1 MKVFASCSS
10 YVLGCL
16 TGPHQAT
23 ELITKA
29 VSDPAHEQ
37 VLPAV
42 HALRE
47 LRSLADIALRV
58 DGGATHIGKSR
69 SRHFAA
75 ALDSD
80 ADVWF
85 YIADDTDTTRETL
98 AWLLDAVDRD
108 EPTFCIAPCTLRG
121 DSGVVS
127 VEWSPI
133 YHARNLSNGGRA
145 RRAARGDGIGVMNRA
160 ALIAIAQNSPT
171 WRDDHDGR
179 IKPAPY
185 AEVLEPGGPWYGEDL
200 SLCRRLDGVTFE
212 ALVTGETTH
221 NNSRLDLAS
230 IANLR

>member
-1 MKVFASCSS
+1 VKVYASCSS
-10 YVLGCL
+10 YVLGCIYS
-16 TGPHQAT
+16 PKHAT
-23 ELITKA
+23 ELITRA
-29 VSDPAHEQ
+29 VSDLTHEQ

-75 ALDSD
+75 ALESDS
-80 ADVWF
+80 DVWF

-98 AWLLDAVDRD
+98 GWLLDAVDCD
-108 EPTFCIAPCTLRG
+108 EPRFCFAPCTLRG
-121 DSGVVS
+121 DSSVVS

-133 YHARNLSNGGRA
+133 YLDRRLANGGRA
-145 RRAARGDGIGVMNRA
+145 RRAVRGDGIGAMNRA
-160 ALIAIAQNSPT
+160 ALVQIAKNSPT
-171 WRDDHDGR
+171 WRDDSDGQ

-185 AEVLEPGGPWYGEDL
+185 AEILTPGGPWYGEDL
-200 SLCRRLDGVTFE
+200 SLCTRLEGVTLE

-221 NNSRLDLAS
+221 AGQRLALDAVP
-230 IANLR
+230 

>member
-16 TGPHQAT
+16 TSPRQAT
-23 ELITKA
+23 ELISRA
-29 VSDPAHEQ
+29 VADVNVEQ

-47 LRSLADIALRV
+47 LRDLADLALRV

-75 ALDSD
+75 ALESD

-98 AWLLDAVDRD
+98 GWLLDAVNRE
-108 EPTFCIAPCTLRG
+108 EPSFCFAPCTLRG

-133 YHARNLSNGGRA
+133 YSVRNLSNGGKA
-145 RRAARGDGIGVMNRA
+145 RRAARGDGIGAMNRA
-160 ALIAIAQNSPT
+160 ALIEIAKNSPT
-171 WRDDHDGR
+171 WRDDSDGYL
-179 IKPAPY
+179 KPAPY
-185 AEVLEPGGPWYGEDL
+185 AEILEPGGAWYGEDL
-200 SLCRRLDGVTFE
+200 SICRRLDGVTCE
-212 ALVTGETTH
+212 ALITGETTH
-221 NNSRLDLAS
+221 NTTRLDLRS
-230 IANLR
+230 IP